1 MSAEPLAQPPAPPT
15 DRIGRLVAR
24 VLALPP
30 VRWLTPI
37 LDDYGAAGG
46 GLLAS
51 GVAFNSL
58 FAILPA
64 ILLLISLLGI
74 LLNDPLRVSQI
85 VESLAA
91 RFPPLEQFF
100 TDALSQFTAG
110 AITFSVIG
118 LVGLVWGSSRFYQSL
133 DDAIARIFK
142 GSRQRDPIQRGL
154 RGVLSVVLLV
164 GAVLAVVYLGPII
177 DDLGR
182 SVPAIG
188 QIVVILTSTV
198 GSIVGTIVIFSIAI
212 AVIYRIVPTPSPSW
226 RSIGLPAMAVG
237 LAIAVLTGI
246 FALIT
251 PRLIG
256 SLQVYGAFVA
266 VFAAMIWLSYA
277 AQAILV
283 GAAWVHRRSVGRA
296 VGVAA
301 AIGGSPSPGP

>member
-37 LDDYGAAGG
+37 LDDYGCRRRRAARVRRRIQ
-46 GLLAS
+46 LA
-51 GVAFNSL
+51 VRD
-58 FAILPA
+58 PA
-64 ILLLISLLGI
+64 GDPAPHLAARL
-74 LLNDPLRVSQI
+74 LLNDPLRVRQI
-85 VESLAA
+85 VESRRAVPAA
-91 RFPPLEQFF
+91 EQFF
-100 TDALSQFTAG
+100 DRCAVAVHGPGRPRSRSSARR
-110 AITFSVIG
+110 SR
-118 LVGLVWGSSRFYQSL
+118 VGFEPVLPV
-133 DDAIARIFK
+133 ARRRDRPDLQ
-142 GSRQRDPIQRGL
+142 GQRTRPVQRGL

-177 DDLGR
+177 DDLGT

-188 QIVVILTSTV
+188 QIVVVLTSTV
-198 GSIVGTIVIFSIAI
+198 GSILGTIVIFSIAI